1 MAYPIDPFSPSNL
14 SEDGSEDE
22 ESSAYLTSLLPPA
35 GLLSRGTEV
44 SSITPHRPW
53 IGGLPGPL
61 STSDQPLF
69 SGSSLMSQ
77 MEPLSP
83 TASQMNSGENQSAS
97 TSQPLF
103 SPGQTYMSP
112 GLHSYQSGISSLP
125 GPLSTSDQPLSSGSS
140 LMSQMEPLSPTA
152 SHFNS
157 GDHQS
162 ASTSQ
167 PLFSPGQT
175 FMSPGLHSYQRGTS
189 LPGVQPLSTGQSLMP
204 LSASS
209 NQQPFSSGQAMLS
222 STGDS
227 NLVLNYLAIIFHL
240 NHHFI

>member
-61 STSDQPLF
+61 STSDQPL
-69 SGSSLMSQ
+69 
-77 MEPLSP
+77 
-83 TASQMNSGENQSAS
+83 
-97 TSQPLF
+97 
-103 SPGQTYMSP
+103 
-112 GLHSYQSGISSLP
+112 
-125 GPLSTSDQPLSSGSS
+125 SSGSS

-175 FMSPGLHSYQRGTS
+175 FMSPGLHCYQSGTS

>member
-1 MAYPIDPFSPSNL
+1 MSVH
-14 SEDGSEDE
+14 
-22 ESSAYLTSLLPPA
+22 LTVLGLVDCLVHCRLVISHCFRDHHWCHKWRHYHLLPLRWTRVKISQP
-35 GLLSRGTEV
+35 
-44 SSITPHRPW
+44 
-53 IGGLPGPL
+53 
-61 STSDQPLF
+61 QPL
-69 SGSSLMSQ
+69 
-77 MEPLSP
+77 
-83 TASQMNSGENQSAS
+83 N
-97 TSQPLF
+97 SQPLF

-167 PLFSPGQT
+167 PLFSQGQT

-209 NQQPFSSGQAMLS
+209 NQQPFSSRQAMLS